1 MLAFF
6 IVQSNVYANSLDIID
21 VKLAGGDQEKV
32 SLEQIS
38 NNFHVLIT
46 EESTNE
52 GIIFREYHDGK
63 LVNTIVVE
71 DNENKGSEIQRSPS
85 DNVSNEYSTKGNP
98 YLSGTYRLGSIMYSV
113 QTYSRQIRVD
123 LRYKYDGAPRQTEY
137 TIGGTFG
144 SLISLASAIAAALFM
159 PVNVATTIVSKL
171 VSSGVVWVVTD
182 TLVNTVTATAT
193 ATAAIAAIAVAVCVS
208 VHWCC
213 KIEAHRFGLF
223 LVTGNIKLYHQ
234 DCWSQSWLAQ
244 N

>member
-182 TLVNTVTATAT
+182 TLVNTVTVTAT

-234 DCWSQSWLAQ
+234 DCWSQS
-244 N
+244 